1 MEWSGAD
8 SAARHF
14 GVAASGERR
23 RWRVRR
29 RLTALTTATTTTRRQ
44 RKERESRPLAR
55 APADM
60 LGLGTAGSFAVV
72 PRRAATTIASWP
84 STLLLTLLCFLCQWT
99 VAKADIRCHC
109 NLAPCVSTGYMCK
122 SELGLCFSES
132 VQMTSSALNPAATT
146 APRHGCVDLLADVAD
161 EVNYGCKEPD
171 GASSPILEAPL
182 SSEGR
187 QCCSDDMCNFQRDF
201 QEPGASES
209 RTRGGGEQHASSL
222 TRLVWFR
229 AAVIA
234 VPIAGGSVLVLLVLL
249 AARLLRKDSELPS
262 TASANFHEALHKGR
276 HRGLLRACI
285 RRCCCLNGDGAANA
299 TDKGAVV
306 LV

>member
-1 MEWSGAD
+1 METD

-29 RLTALTTATTTTRRQ
+29 LTALTTTATRRW
-44 RKERESRPLAR
+44 KESRRL
-55 APADM
+55 ADM
-60 LGLGTAGSFAVV
+60 LGLGTAGSVV
-72 PRRAATTIASWP
+72 PAAIASWP
-84 STLLLTLLCFLCQWT
+84 LLVLLLCLLGQWP
-99 VAKADIRCHC
+99 VAEADIRCHC

-122 SELGLCFSES
+122 SELGLCFSEN
-132 VQMTSSALNPAATT
+132 VKMTSSVLNVAATT
-146 APRHGCVDLLADVAD
+146 APRHGCVDLVADVAD
-161 EVNYGCKEPD
+161 DDANYGCKEPD
-171 GASSPILEAPL
+171 GVPSTISETRLSP
-182 SSEGR
+182 EGR

-209 RTRGGGEQHASSL
+209 RTRGGVEQHSPSL

-276 HRGLLRACI
+276 HRGLLHACLL
-285 RRCCCLNGDGAANA
+285 RRCCCCLSGDGAANA